1 MAVTRYCPNCGLERR
16 EGERFCRN
24 CGHALGTGQTKLHE
38 SPVATTAPLAASSSA
53 SSAAEQA
60 AGVPSSAP
68 NAPTTPAPEAPPSA
82 LPPPPQPVVR
92 APRAPIRIPPF
103 KPVALAGGVVILV
116 GVFLPWISGGLS
128 LSGLDVPLEAVW
140 NIDAG
145 DSALKLGYAFLV
157 LGTASAALSFVGRS
171 VRIRRILGSLAL
183 ALVLGFALQ
192 LYRSID
198 QAGGSFGD
206 VISTIGIGVYVT
218 VVGAI
223 CLQLSK

>member
-1 MAVTRYCPNCGLERR
+1 
-16 EGERFCRN
+16 
-24 CGHALGTGQTKLHE
+24 
-38 SPVATTAPLAASSSA
+38 
-53 SSAAEQA
+53 
-60 AGVPSSAP
+60 
-68 NAPTTPAPEAPPSA
+68 
-82 LPPPPQPVVR
+82 VR